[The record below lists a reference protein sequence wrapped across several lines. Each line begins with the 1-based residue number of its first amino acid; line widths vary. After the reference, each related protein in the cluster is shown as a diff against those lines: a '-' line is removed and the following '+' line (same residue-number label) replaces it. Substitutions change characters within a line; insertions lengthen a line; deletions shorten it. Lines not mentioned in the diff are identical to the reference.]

1 MICKCQPA
9 LTRVRFRF
17 RFTTGIEFDCIQ
29 RVISPKDGV
38 SSFFFFFSFSKSF
51 RQFVEVDRKS
61 INSDPIKS
69 NEITTADDRADIPK
83 SPRGKAAGR
92 QGGREEGMGG

>member
-1 MICKCQPA
+1 M
-9 LTRVRFRF
+9 
-17 RFTTGIEFDCIQ
+17 
-29 RVISPKDGV
+29 
-38 SSFFFFFSFSKSF
+38 
-51 RQFVEVDRKS
+51 EVDRKS

-92 QGGREEGMGG
+92 QGGRAAGRKEWADERVVDTSAICGAPGEPRATRNPIPSFPSEEFR